1 MDSLHKRVYTYMNA
15 IKFPDM
21 LNNNKASI
29 VEGIEATAQ
38 NLKYLLLSNK
48 LTLLG
53 DPYFGANLQKL
64 LYENNNVVLRDL
76 VVDEI
81 YTAIST
87 FMPQIRVLRKNI
99 NVDSD
104 GNKIIVNIKAQNLL
118 DFSFAEYSV
127 VLTNVE
133 EL

>member
-1 MDSLHKRVYTYMNA
+1 MNA

-21 LNNNKASI
+21 LNNNKANI
-29 VEGIEATAQ
+29 IEGIDATAQ

-64 LYENNNVVLRDL
+64 LYESNNVVLRDL

-81 YTAIST
+81 YTTIST

-104 GNKIIVNIKAQNLL
+104 GNKIIVDIKAQNLL
-118 DFSFAEYSV
+118 DFSFAEYSI

>member
-1 MDSLHKRVYTYMNA
+1 MNA

-99 NVDSD
+99 DVDSD

>member
-1 MDSLHKRVYTYMNA
+1 MNA

-104 GNKIIVNIKAQNLL
+104 GNRIIVNIKAQNLL

>member
-1 MDSLHKRVYTYMNA
+1 MNT

-21 LNNNKASI
+21 LNNNKANI
-29 VEGIEATAQ
+29 VDGIEATAQ

-81 YTAIST
+81 YTTIST

-104 GNKIIVNIKAQNLL
+104 GNKITVDIKAQNLL

>member
-1 MDSLHKRVYTYMNA
+1 MNA

-21 LNNNKASI
+21 LNNNKAST

>member
-1 MDSLHKRVYTYMNA
+1 MNA

>member
-1 MDSLHKRVYTYMNA
+1 MNA

-21 LNNNKASI
+21 LNNNKANI

-64 LYENNNVVLRDL
+64 LYENNSVVLRDL

-118 DFSFAEYSV
+118 DFSFAEYNV

>member
-1 MDSLHKRVYTYMNA
+1 MNA

-21 LNNNKASI
+21 LNNNKANI

-104 GNKIIVNIKAQNLL
+104 GNKIIVSIKAQNLL
-118 DFSFAEYSV
+118 DFSFAEYNV

>member
-1 MDSLHKRVYTYMNA
+1 MNA

-53 DPYFGANLQKL
+53 DPYFGANLQRL

>member
-1 MDSLHKRVYTYMNA
+1 MNA

-21 LNNNKASI
+21 LNNNKANI

-104 GNKIIVNIKAQNLL
+104 GNKIIVNIKAQNVL

-127 VLTNVE
+127 VLNNVE

>member
-1 MDSLHKRVYTYMNA
+1 MNA

-64 LYENNNVVLRDL
+64 LYENNNVVLRD
-76 VVDEI
+76 I
-81 YTAIST
+81 YSYQHIYAPDKS
-87 FMPQIRVLRKNI
+87 FKKEHKRRLRWK
-99 NVDSD
+99 
-104 GNKIIVNIKAQNLL
+104 
-118 DFSFAEYSV
+118 
-127 VLTNVE
+127 
-133 EL
+133 

>member
-1 MDSLHKRVYTYMNA
+1 MNA

-21 LNNNKASI
+21 LNNNKANI
-29 VEGIEATAQ
+29 IEGIEATAQ

-104 GNKIIVNIKAQNLL
+104 GNRVIVEIKAQNLL
-118 DFSFAEYSV
+118 DFSFAEYNV

>member
-1 MDSLHKRVYTYMNA
+1 MNA

-21 LNNNKASI
+21 LNSNKANI
-29 VEGIEATAQ
+29 IEGIDATAQ

-64 LYENNNVVLRDL
+64 LYESNNVVLRDL

-81 YTAIST
+81 YTTIST

-104 GNKIIVNIKAQNLL
+104 GNKIIVDIKAQNLL
-118 DFSFAEYSV
+118 DFSFAEYSI

>member
-1 MDSLHKRVYTYMNA
+1 MNA

-118 DFSFAEYSV
+118 DFNFAEYSV

>member
-1 MDSLHKRVYTYMNA
+1 MNA

-21 LNNNKASI
+21 LNNNKANI
-29 VEGIEATAQ
+29 IEGIEATAQ

-48 LTLLG
+48 STLLG

-104 GNKIIVNIKAQNLL
+104 GNRVIVDIKAQNLL
-118 DFSFAEYSV
+118 DFSFAEYNV

>member
-1 MDSLHKRVYTYMNA
+1 MNA

-21 LNNNKASI
+21 LNSNKANI
-29 VEGIEATAQ
+29 IEGIDATAQ

-64 LYENNNVVLRDL
+64 LYESNNVVLRDL

-81 YTAIST
+81 YTTIST

-104 GNKIIVNIKAQNLL
+104 GNKIIVDIKAQNLL
-118 DFSFAEYSV
+118 DFSFAEYSI

-133 EL
+133 ELQNE

>member
-1 MDSLHKRVYTYMNA
+1 MNA

-104 GNKIIVNIKAQNLL
+104 GNKIIVNIRAQNLL

>member
-1 MDSLHKRVYTYMNA
+1 MNA

-99 NVDSD
+99 SVDSD

>member
-1 MDSLHKRVYTYMNA
+1 MNA

-64 LYENNNVVLRDL
+64 LYENNSVVLRDL

>member
-1 MDSLHKRVYTYMNA
+1 MNA

-87 FMPQIRVLRKNI
+87 FMPQVRVLRKNI

>member
-1 MDSLHKRVYTYMNA
+1 MNA

-81 YTAIST
+81 YTTIST

>member
-1 MDSLHKRVYTYMNA
+1 MNA

-104 GNKIIVNIKAQNLL
+104 GNKIIVSIKAQNLL

>member
-1 MDSLHKRVYTYMNA
+1 MNA

-21 LNNNKASI
+21 LNNNKANI

-118 DFSFAEYSV
+118 DFSFAEYNV

>member
-1 MDSLHKRVYTYMNA
+1 MNA

-104 GNKIIVNIKAQNLL
+104 GNKIIVDIKAQNLL
-118 DFSFAEYSV
+118 DFSFAEYSI